1 MFKNAFYDL
10 LTEKLMRGEHLTVGE
25 ARELISLGKS
35 IDQAQ
40 SLAEFDQNGYLT
52 EANDH
57 FLELYGYSLEE
68 LKGLHHQVMC
78 PPELIES
85 PTYQHYWAELHAGR
99 SVCGE
104 FERIDAQGRRIHIYG
119 IAAPVL
125 GSDGKPERYIK
136 FAHDITSTRL
146 KAIEAETRMRAVNQT
161 QAVIEF
167 NLDGEVLEANDLF
180 LQAMQCGRHEV
191 IGQSHSLFCD
201 KAYAASPEYQAFWA
215 ALRAGQPQTGSFRRR
230 DLKGR
235 PVWLQATYTPIL
247 GLDGKPVRVVKFAT
261 EVAGRRR
268 QGQRHHTL
276 ARHHRIR
283 HGRQCADGQ

>member
-10 LTEKLMRGEHLTVGE
+10 LTEKLIRGESLTSAE

-40 SLAEFDQNGYLT
+40 SLAEFDREGFLT

-57 FLELYGYSLEE
+57 FLALYGYELDA
-68 LKGLHHQVMC
+68 LKGQHHQVMC
-78 PPELIES
+78 PPELLES
-85 PTYQHYWAELHAGR
+85 PTYEHYWKELHAGR

-104 FERIDAQGRRIHIYG
+104 FERIDAKGRRLHIYG

-125 GSDGKPERYIK
+125 GQDGKPERFIK

-146 KAIEAETRMRAVNQT
+146 KAIEAETRIRAVDQT

-167 NLDGEVLEANDLF
+167 NMEGEILEVNDLF
-180 LQAMQCGRHEV
+180 LQAMQCNRHEV

-201 KAYAASPEYQAFWA
+201 KAFVASADYQAFWD
-215 ALRAGQPQTGSFRRR
+215 ALRAGQAQSGSFRRR
-230 DLKGR
+230 ALKGR
-235 PVWLQATYTPIL
+235 PVWL
-247 GLDGKPVRVVKFAT
+247 
-261 EVAGRRR
+261 
-268 QGQRHHTL
+268 
-276 ARHHRIR
+276 
-283 HGRQCADGQ
+283 